1 MLTVL
6 ALLTCVGA
14 GIIGGVFYAFSTFVM
29 QALAQLPPQQGM
41 TAMQRINVAVLN
53 PWFLGVFMATALL
66 ALACAIAAFLP
77 WTPYRSPWL
86 LAGGLLYLGTFL
98 ITGLRNVPLN
108 ERLAHLDAVE
118 GCETRHGDQR
128 IHHEGEDRPP
138 DEEGGEAAAGLDYL
152 FVDHRSILVKG
163 LSCPAVFP
171 ALSSLRP
178 PARSGARPPRRPAAA
193 SFRRR
198 DCRRA

>member
-29 QALAQLPPQQGM
+29 QALAQLPPHQGM
-41 TAMQRINVAVLN
+41 AAMQRINVVVLN

-108 ERLAHLDAVE
+108 ERLAHLDAAVPE
-118 GCETRHGDQR
+118 ATGAWVVYVRTWTFWNHART
-128 IHHEGEDRPP
+128 
-138 DEEGGEAAAGLDYL
+138 AAAIA
-152 FVDHRSILVKG
+152 SAA
-163 LSCPAVFP
+163 CCAV
-171 ALSSLRP
+171 AL
-178 PARSGARPPRRPAAA
+178 AA
-193 SFRRR
+193 
-198 DCRRA
+198 